1 MKTVYF
7 QETIVSGYSNMGIFF
22 AVAVAMVAMTPCNV
36 FLKMP
41 WVNKH
46 LASCDFTYTGLE
58 KRPLRRNTGNSE
70 AGGTSF
76 TPFAS
81 VSY

>member
-1 MKTVYF
+1 LKTVYF

-46 LASCDFTYTGLE
+46 MASCDFT
-58 KRPLRRNTGNSE
+58 
-70 AGGTSF
+70 
-76 TPFAS
+76 
-81 VSY
+81 